1 MNLFFVFL
9 LQESNCHE
17 DKDYSLFL
25 LLMFPQHL
33 ESLPVPIRH
42 SKSDLLALGKLPNVF
57 T

>member
-42 SKSDLLALGKLPNVF
+42 SKSDLLALGKLPNV
-57 T
+57 